1 MKFAWAM
8 ALVCLL
14 VLPGTAHAAEE
25 YFFPLDALADGG
37 QTEVFLAPN
46 GIELSNA
53 NPAIVYL
60 YPKGKDPRADKFV
73 ALTIS
78 NYWAR
83 TGLAGPVS
91 TTSVRHLFTQE
102 EKEHV
107 YATLDIK
114 FWDPKNKTAIE
125 GGWVPTRYAW
135 TPPIGEYYGQHFP
148 APFNREDAEKWF
160 KTTGI
165 QLMDSEG
172 NPFAH
177 VVLLWTPFYET
188 GTFTTS
194 LEYSRLTLR
203 NIFIKL
209 HPRYQ
214 GVLNARYALAA
225 TTGPASPIAP
235 PEKTGEAPT
244 PGSIVP
250 AGYRLGPDNQL
261 IPLNPDGSIG
271 TPVAPAPTANAN
283 PSTIVAATQKSE
295 NYRAWLLYPDIGE
308 SLLQALANANYAIV
322 QKILAL
328 AEKPSGAPASPP
340 TSVPNTVSLDAPKI
354 LKPAFAYWIA
364 PDNST
369 TFAARMTTP
378 EKRASEL
385 ARFEIWALNGAT
397 MEPAEKLRIETKKEF
412 VKSWKTLDGVE
423 VSGYFLALDLPAGKT
438 FAVRRKN
445 DSGIYQDNFVT
456 IAIQADKSI
465 HVREDKRP
473 DLFKP

>member
-1 MKFAWAM
+1 MNPRIATI
-8 ALVCLL
+8 L
-14 VLPGTAHAAEE
+14 VLLSLAAHASAGSEF
-25 YFFPLDALADGG
+25 FFPLDLSTAQNEIFLGADGV
-37 QTEVFLAPN
+37 ELANADPN
-46 GIELSNA
+46 FI
-53 NPAIVYL
+53 YL
-60 YPKGKDPRADKFV
+60 YPEGKNPTGDKFM
-73 ALTIS
+73 ALTIPRDLLS
-78 NYWAR
+78 A
-83 TGLAGPVS
+83 
-91 TTSVRHLFTQE
+91 H
-102 EKEHV
+102 
-107 YATLDIK
+107 I
-114 FWDPKNKTAIE
+114 
-125 GGWVPTRYAW
+125 VPTVRGM
-135 TPPIGEYYGQHFP
+135 T
-148 APFNREDAEKWF
+148 
-160 KTTGI
+160 
-165 QLMDSEG
+165 
-172 NPFAH
+172 NPFARPGDALT
-177 VVLLWTPFYET
+177 VIGAQIGVSFFDPANPGAKNGWVDTYTNWTGKGTAYLGEQFPGPANRDQALTWFNQTESTLKDKSGNEYAKIIILWLPLYTP
-188 GTFTTS
+188 GTVWGENLDNTR
-194 LEYSRLTLR
+194 YQIR